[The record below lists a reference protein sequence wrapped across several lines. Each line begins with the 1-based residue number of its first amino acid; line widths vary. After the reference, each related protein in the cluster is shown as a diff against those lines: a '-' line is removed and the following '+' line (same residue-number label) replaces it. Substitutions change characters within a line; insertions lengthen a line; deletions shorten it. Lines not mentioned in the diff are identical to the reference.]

1 MSVNEQSCLP
11 STNKLRTKN
20 DFAKLMIEKFIAKS
34 TTKNFIEK
42 EAVTTGASKWSLV
55 AKEREGKVDILAL
68 VLSEHIPRPGI
79 SPSIES
85 EGFIH

>member
-1 MSVNEQSCLP
+1 MP

-55 AKEREGKVDILAL
+55 VKEREGKVDILPSQQLLWFLASIYL
-68 VLSEHIPRPGI
+68 DPGI
-79 SPSIES
+79 EPLISKR
-85 EGFIH
+85 